1 MSLPGAK
8 DICCTGVKK
17 EYIADFFQQENIGTR
32 DDFRAAVKR
41 DARIFQKSSAVSGD
55 TVAPSG
61 ITRDKRV
68 HHSAGAELHNNRTGQ
83 TAPSRSIHIAER
95 QTPPAKHT
103 PQSEKTPDCIKH
115 IQPGTETKGLDRH
128 NCTPFGKVYK
138 TTIVTGTSQDV
149 PLFLFSIKVVG
160 NPVFNQQPHK
170 SCGRNI
176 K

>member
-17 EYIADFFQQENIGTR
+17 EYIADFFQQGNIGTR
-32 DDFRAAVKR
+32 DDFRAEIKR
-41 DARIFQKSSAVSGD
+41 DARIFQKSSAESGD

-68 HHSAGAELHNNRTGQ
+68 HHSAEAELHNNRTGQ
-83 TAPSRSIHIAER
+83 TTPSRSIHIAER

-103 PQSEKTPDCIKH
+103 PQSGKTPNCIKH

-138 TTIVTGTSQDV
+138 TTIVTGTSQEV
-149 PLFLFSIKVVG
+149 PLFYFLLRLSVTRFLISNRTNLAAKI
-160 NPVFNQQPHK
+160 
-170 SCGRNI
+170 
-176 K
+176 